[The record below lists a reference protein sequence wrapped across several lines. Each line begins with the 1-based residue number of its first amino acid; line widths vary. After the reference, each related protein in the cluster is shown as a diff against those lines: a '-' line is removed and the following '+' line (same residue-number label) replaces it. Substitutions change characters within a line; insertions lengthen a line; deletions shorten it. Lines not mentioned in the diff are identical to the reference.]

1 MLASKSIHRFIQI
14 NTEQLNV
21 RASLE
26 TGLRCGGC
34 MLALNVDNGT
44 EWLQLGG
51 DDHSFGPIVTA
62 RLQAVASS
70 DLSLVTALTTVREQR
85 KGEDP
90 LGVYIHLAENTITDQ
105 ALEVISTVF
114 QADM

>member
-1 MLASKSIHRFIQI
+1 
-14 NTEQLNV
+14 
-21 RASLE
+21 
-26 TGLRCGGC
+26 

-44 EWLQLGG
+44 EWLQFGG

-62 RLQAVASS
+62 QLQAVATS
-70 DLSLVTALTTVREQR
+70 DLSLVTALTTIREQR
-85 KGEDP
+85 GREDP
-90 LGVYIHLAENTITDQ
+90 LGVYIHLAENMITDQ

>member
-1 MLASKSIHRFIQI
+1 M
-14 NTEQLNV
+14 
-21 RASLE
+21 
-26 TGLRCGGC
+26 RCGGC

-114 QADM
+114 QAVM